1 MMMNIDHHLP
11 RISFFNRF
19 FSLLVWNIWKT
30 MAWMNFKWWWW
41 WIMAM
46 TMMMIIIFFFTFY
59 FLTHKLSLNFDRCPS
74 IVVISTIN
82 DGYLHTDCIMMVMM
96 NIQLLFVWSNEKN
109 KNKSVTKDDIYR
121 QSSFEKK
128 EQVIL
133 NNKLYRIYEI
143 CVSYQYFIFIDS
155 ISQVCVCV
163 HVCLSWCGD
172 IKNGLCH
179 DLFSLLS
186 NILQKKKI
194 HK

>member
-1 MMMNIDHHLP
+1 
-11 RISFFNRF
+11 
-19 FSLLVWNIWKT
+19 
-30 MAWMNFKWWWW
+30 MAIYTLTASWWWW
-41 WIMAM
+41 WI
-46 TMMMIIIFFFTFY
+46 
-59 FLTHKLSLNFDRCPS
+59 
-74 IVVISTIN
+74 
-82 DGYLHTDCIMMVMM
+82 
-96 NIQLLFVWSNEKN
+96 SNYYSYEGMKQRKKN

-186 NILQKKKI
+186 NILQKKKFI
-194 HK
+194 NKIFVLWNKNDMCAMIIIFILLIIIIITITIFIIII